1 MIIMRSL
8 YNFIRLQK
16 YNIFLN
22 LQFIFI
28 KKSSELIIIDF
39 NFQEKTG
46 VLLLNKNNITFKIPL
61 NLYPTSYLNLFI
73 IILRQMEYYLKTFNN
88 RGKSSTIYRKET
100 GLNTSLVE
108 KPNFFRISFEP

>member
-22 LQFIFI
+22 LQFIFLE
-28 KKSSELIIIDF
+28 KSSELIIIDF

-46 VLLLNKNNITFKIPL
+46 VLLLNKNNKTFKIPS
-61 NLYPTSYLNLFI
+61 NPYPIRYFKLIYYQIEINGILF
-73 IILRQMEYYLKTFNN
+73 KN
-88 RGKSSTIYRKET
+88 
-100 GLNTSLVE
+100 V
-108 KPNFFRISFEP
+108 

>member
-16 YNIFLN
+16 YNIF
-22 LQFIFI
+22 F
-28 KKSSELIIIDF
+28 KSPIYFLEKNSELIIIDF

-46 VLLLNKNNITFKIPL
+46 VLLLNKNNITFKIPS
-61 NLYPTSYLNLFI
+61 NLYPMSYLNLFI

-88 RGKSSTIYRKET
+88 RGKSSTIYRKGT

-108 KPNFFRISFEP
+108 KPNLFRRSFEP